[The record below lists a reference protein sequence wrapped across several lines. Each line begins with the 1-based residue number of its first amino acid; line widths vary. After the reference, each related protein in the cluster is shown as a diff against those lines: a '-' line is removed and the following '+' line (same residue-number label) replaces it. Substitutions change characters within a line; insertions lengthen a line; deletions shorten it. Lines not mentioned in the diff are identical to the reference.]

1 MRKIRTAICVI
12 FAVTCVLFSF
22 YVIKTRQLEDHTPP
36 VITCAEDVLYVSVN
50 AEEEELLAGVTAE
63 DDKDG
68 DITSSIRVSA
78 MSHFIVEGRRTITYI
93 VFDEANQAGSAERT
107 VVYTDYVSPRIYLSE
122 PLRYT
127 INDFYDANMA
137 ENMTAEDC
145 LDGDITNQIRI
156 TRNGSYYYEAG
167 DYDVTAQ
174 VTNSAGD
181 VCVLTLKATVVDSGN
196 EKELEKYYPV
206 LSEYIVYTE
215 MGSELNFSQY
225 LVGVKRGSKEYTFA
239 DDTELL
245 SFSKKDIDI
254 EANVEY
260 SKAGVYPVEYSYITS
275 EGVQAVTR
283 MYVVVEE

>member
-12 FAVTCVLFSF
+12 FVVTCVLFSF
-22 YVIKTRQLEDHTPP
+22 YMIKTRQLEDHTPP
-36 VITCAEDVLYVSVN
+36 VITCAEDVLYVSVD
-50 AEEEELLAGVTAE
+50 AEEKELLAGVTAE

-78 MSHFIVEGRRTITYI
+78 MSHFIAEGRRTITYI

-107 VVYTDYVSPRIYLSE
+107 VVYTDYVSPRIYLAK

-127 INDFYDANMA
+127 TNNFYDANIA
-137 ENMTAEDC
+137 ENMAAEDC

-156 TRNGSYYYEAG
+156 TRSSSYYYEAG

-181 VCVLTLKATVVDSGN
+181 VCVLTLKATVVDGGDTR
-196 EKELEKYYPV
+196 ELEKYYPM

-215 MGSELNFSQY
+215 IGSELNLAQY
-225 LVGVKRGSKEYTFA
+225 LVGVKRGSREYTFA
-239 DDTELL
+239 EDMEFL
-245 SFSKKDIDI
+245 SFTKKDIDI
-254 EANVEY
+254 EANVDY
-260 SKAGVYPVEYSYITS
+260 SKAGVYPVEYSCTTS

-283 MYVVVEE
+283 LYVVVEE

>member
-22 YVIKTRQLEDHTPP
+22 YIIKTRQLEDHTPP

-50 AEEEELLAGVTAE
+50 AAEQDLLAGVTAE

-68 DITSSIRVSA
+68 DITGSIRVSA

-127 INDFYDANMA
+127 INDFYDANIA

-156 TRNGSYYYEAG
+156 SRTGSYYYEAG
-167 DYDVTAQ
+167 EYDVTAQ
-174 VTNSAGD
+174 VTNNAGD
-181 VCVLTLKATVVDSGN
+181 VCVLALKATVVDGGDA
-196 EKELEKYYPV
+196 KELEKYYPV
-206 LSEYIVYTE
+206 LSEYIVYTQV
-215 MGSELNFSQY
+215 GRELELEQY
-225 LVGVKRGSKEYTFA
+225 LIGVKRGSIEYTFE
-239 DDTELL
+239 DDIELL
-245 SFSKKDIDI
+245 SFAKEDIAI
-254 EANVEY
+254 EANVDY
-260 SKAGVYPVEYSYITS
+260 SKAGVYPVEYSYTTL
-275 EGVQAVTR
+275 EGVQAATR
-283 MYVVVEE
+283 LYVVVEE